1 MSFLNIDGSRKF
13 FREDN
18 FGHALNTPCKFGPP
32 RSSHLRGD
40 RFRTTG
46 FAVYIPPKARCT
58 RLWII
63 LMLREFC
70 ILLPECNSNNLYAC
84 KGESLGD
91 VNIHCLN
98 SGMRIIMPPKIYFS
112 SWKEVPS
119 SNYNSTTSIFLMRF
133 IFVLEEVGFLTMLQH
148 IRPPS
153 AKVDVRLL

>member
-1 MSFLNIDGSRKF
+1 
-13 FREDN
+13 
-18 FGHALNTPCKFGPP
+18 
-32 RSSHLRGD
+32 
-40 RFRTTG
+40 
-46 FAVYIPPKARCT
+46 
-58 RLWII
+58 
-63 LMLREFC
+63 MLREFC

-98 SGMRIIMPPKIYFS
+98 SGMRIIMPPKIFFS

-119 SNYNSTTSIFLMRF
+119 SNYNSTTSIICTHIFLMIF